1 MWWYLSNTIDLNVNN
16 DLQTIDLKLIVF
28 RFKTWVIMSRHFW
41 LEWILLLVSS
51 VVLGIS
57 DSSLGLLGQT
67 WNMDIYVGMYHVYTM
82 SNVDCGSIQI
92 IV

>member
-1 MWWYLSNTIDLNVNN
+1 
-16 DLQTIDLKLIVF
+16 
-28 RFKTWVIMSRHFW
+28 MSRHFW
-41 LEWILLLVSS
+41 LEWILLLVNS

-57 DSSLGLLGQT
+57 VSSLGLLGQT
-67 WNMDIYVGMYHVYTM
+67 WNMDISVGMYHVYTM